1 VKFDVAI
8 IGCGIVGAAVAAELS
23 SDRSIVLLEAEMQP
37 GYHSTGRS
45 VAILD
50 RGYGNPV
57 VQALTA
63 ASLEPLRRLQSACGS
78 APLLLP
84 RGVLHVAREDQRAA
98 LDGFGERIST
108 PGHRVEYH
116 DGHFAREKVPLLR
129 DGYVVGCAFEPD
141 AQEIDVAAL
150 LAALLRQARSRGATL
165 RLEAPIE
172 SLRHSMDCWQL
183 AIPGGH
189 FEARS
194 IINAAG
200 AWADELAIRAGGR
213 ALGLVPMR
221 RTVCTIPTS
230 QVPLSAEWP
239 FVVDMDEQF
248 YFKQE
253 SRRLLLS
260 PADETPLTP
269 CDAWPDDADV
279 ALAVERLEAACD
291 LTVTR
296 VGRCWAGLRSFYP
309 DRTPAIGIDPAL
321 PDFWW
326 CAGLG
331 GYGIQASLGAAACLA
346 AIMRLAPLPTDLQV
360 NDTCASDFSPA
371 RSMDT
376 HN

>member
-1 VKFDVAI
+1 MN
-8 IGCGIVGAAVAAELS
+8 G
-23 SDRSIVLLEAEMQP
+23 
-37 GYHSTGRS
+37 
-45 VAILD
+45 
-50 RGYGNPV
+50 
-57 VQALTA
+57 
-63 ASLEPLRRLQSACGS
+63 
-78 APLLLP
+78 
-84 RGVLHVAREDQRAA
+84 
-98 LDGFGERIST
+98 
-108 PGHRVEYH
+108 
-116 DGHFAREKVPLLR
+116 
-129 DGYVVGCAFEPD
+129 
-141 AQEIDVAAL
+141 
-150 LAALLRQARSRGATL
+150 
-165 RLEAPIE
+165 
-172 SLRHSMDCWQL
+172 WQL
-183 AIPGGH
+183 AIPGGNL
-189 FEARS
+189 EARS

-221 RTVCTIPTS
+221 RTVCTIPSS

-239 FVVDMDEQF
+239 FVVDMDERF

-253 SRRLLLS
+253 SCRLLVS

-291 LTVTR
+291 LSVTR
-296 VGRCWAGLRSFYP
+296 VGRSWAGLRSFYP

-346 AIMRLAPLPTDLQV
+346 ALMRLAPLPADLQV

>member
-1 VKFDVAI
+1 VRFDVAV
-8 IGCGIVGAAVAAELS
+8 IGCGIAGAAVAAELS
-23 SDRSIVLLEAEMQP
+23 SERSVVLLETEMQP

-45 VAILD
+45 VAMLD
-50 RGYGNPV
+50 RSYGNSV

-63 ASLEPLRRLQSACGS
+63 ASLEPLHRLQSTGTGE
-78 APLLLP
+78 PLLLP
-84 RGVLHVAREDQRAA
+84 RGVLHVAREDQRVA
-98 LDGFGERIST
+98 LERCGERVST
-108 PGHRVEYH
+108 PDQRVEYH
-116 DGHFAREKVPLLR
+116 DGSFARAKVPLLR
-129 DGYVVGCAFEPD
+129 DGYAAGCAYEPD

-150 LAALLRQARSRGATL
+150 LSALLRQLRSRGAQVRL
-165 RLEAPIE
+165 GAPVEALNHAKGSWQLAGPAGRLEA
-172 SLRHSMDCWQL
+172 QL
-183 AIPGGH
+183 IV
-189 FEARS
+189 
-194 IINAAG
+194 NAAG

-221 RTVCTIPTS
+221 RTVCTIAAP
-230 QVPLSAEWP
+230 QVPIRAEWP
-239 FVVDMDEQF
+239 FVVDIDELF

-253 SRRLLLS
+253 SARLLVS
-260 PADETPLTP
+260 PADETSLTA

-309 DRTPAIGIDPAL
+309 DRTPAIGVDPEL

-346 AIMRLAPLPTDLQV
+346 ALLRSAPLPADLQV
-360 NDTCASDFSPA
+360 NNTQAADFAPS
-371 RSMDT
+371 RLFSR

>member
-1 VKFDVAI
+1 MRFDAAV

-23 SDRSIVLLEAEMQP
+23 SDRSVVLLEAETQP

-50 RGYGNPV
+50 RGYGNRA

-63 ASLEPLRRLQSACGS
+63 VSLEPLQRLQAL
-78 APLLLP
+78 AADVPLLLP
-84 RGVLHVAREDQRAA
+84 RGVLHVAREDQRASMEH
-98 LDGFGERIST
+98 FGERISA

-116 DGHFAREKVPLLR
+116 DGSFARAKVPLLR
-129 DGYVVGCAFEPD
+129 PGHIVGCAFEPD

-150 LAALLRQARSRGATL
+150 LASLLRQARSRGATL
-165 RLEAPIE
+165 CLKTRVE
-172 SLRHSMDCWQL
+172 SLEHSKNGWQL
-183 AIPGGH
+183 TIPGGNV
-189 FEARS
+189 ETRS
-194 IINAAG
+194 VINAAG

-213 ALGLVPMR
+213 ALGLVPLR

-230 QVPLSAEWP
+230 QVPASAEWP
-239 FVVDMDEQF
+239 FVVDMDELF

-269 CDAWPDDADV
+269 CDAWPDDVDI

-291 LTVTR
+291 LSVAR
-296 VGRCWAGLRSFYP
+296 VGRSWAGLRSFYP
-309 DRTPAIGIDPAL
+309 DRTPAIGIDPEL

-346 AIMRLAPLPTDLQV
+346 ALLRLTPLPSALQ
-360 NDTCASDFSPA
+360 ASNTFAGDFSPA
-371 RSMDT
+371 RPMT
-376 HN
+376 GI